1 MPVQYFAR
9 EGVSVE
15 QVYEV
20 DFAAGTWRIVGADD
34 DEPNAAGKIV
44 NDSTGRPSFLG
55 VYFFEVE
62 IRDVVEDE
70 KWITHE
76 FVRPDTSVH

>member
-1 MPVQYFAR
+1 MPFQYFAR

-55 VYFFEVE
+55 VAFYELEVIE
-62 IRDVVEDE
+62 TVDD
-70 KWITHE
+70 
-76 FVRPDTSVH
+76 